1 MEPVAARQYATP
13 ETFTKITQRNRRRGH
28 RQKPET
34 NFKHLQISSMTINGP
49 WTISDSYRTSISCA
63 ILSSPLGRIS
73 GFCPSDQMFAAGFL
87 QIPSHGW
94 HPCLWLE
101 PSHYQGGLEHVR
113 AGRIKIR
120 TAEGNLT
127 FRRSVYARH
136 FAKFGF
142 DEIEDTIGSK

>member
-1 MEPVAARQYATP
+1 MAARQYATP
-13 ETFTKITQRNRRRGH
+13 ETLTKTAQRNRRRGH

-34 NFKHLQISSMTINGP
+34 NFKHSQISSVTVNRP
-49 WTISDSYRTSISCA
+49 WTIPDSYRTSISCA
-63 ILSSPLGRIS
+63 ILSSPLVLIS
-73 GFCPSDQMFAAGFL
+73 GFCTSDQMFAAGFL
-87 QIPSHGW
+87 QIPYRGG

-113 AGRIKIR
+113 AGRTKIR

-136 FAKFGF
+136 FAKIGFG
-142 DEIEDTIGSK
+142 EMENTIGSK